1 MPLDW
6 RTSGILYAFSHPIPT
21 QPTPDLPFSTISGY
35 SPFAPR
41 GFCGV
46 IAPPAVALLDNI
58 RNREPEI
65 RDFIAG

>member
-1 MPLDW
+1 MPLDR
-6 RTSGILYAFSHPIPT
+6 RTSGILCAFSHLVPT
-21 QPTPDLPFSTISGY
+21 QPTPDLPFSAVSGNA
-35 SPFAPR
+35 SFTPR

-46 IAPPAVALLDNI
+46 VTPPVVALLDNI